1 MKKDGAVLND
11 KKPLNI
17 AIGNRIRIYREYAGL
32 TQERFAEMIGMMPKS
47 ISAIERG
54 LVGVSVETLTTI
66 CKTLH
71 ISSDALIFG
80 DEQVGA
86 DAAHEVS
93 ERLAHLDPA
102 QQQIAIDV
110 LNKLLEAFAVG
121 NSKEQTEQSE

>member
-1 MKKDGAVLND
+1 MKKDGANMG
-11 KKPLNI
+11 KEPLNI
-17 AIGNRIRIYREYAGL
+17 AIGNRIRIYRESAGL

-80 DEQVGA
+80 DEQVENDTA
-86 DAAHEVS
+86 YEVAG
-93 ERLAHLDPA
+93 RLAHLAPA
-102 QQQIAIDV
+102 QQQIALDI
-110 LNKLLEAFAVG
+110 LNKLLEAFALG
-121 NSKEQTEQSE
+121 NGREHEDQSE

>member
-1 MKKDGAVLND
+1 MKKDGANMG
-11 KKPLNI
+11 KNPLNI
-17 AIGNRIRIYREYAGL
+17 AIGNRIRIYRESAGL

-80 DEQVGA
+80 DEQVENDTA
-86 DAAHEVS
+86 YEVS
-93 ERLAHLDPA
+93 GRLAHLAPA
-102 QQQIAIDV
+102 QQQIALDI
-110 LNKLLEAFAVG
+110 LNKLLEAFALG
-121 NSKEQTEQSE
+121 NGREHEDQSE

>member
-1 MKKDGAVLND
+1 MKKDGANMG

-17 AIGNRIRIYREYAGL
+17 AIGNRIRIYRESAGL

-80 DEQVGA
+80 DEQVEN
-86 DAAHEVS
+86 DTEYEVAG
-93 ERLAHLDPA
+93 RLAHLAPA
-102 QQQIAIDV
+102 QQQIALDI
-110 LNKLLEAFAVG
+110 LNKLLEAFAFG
-121 NSKEQTEQSE
+121 NSREHED

>member
-1 MKKDGAVLND
+1 MG

-17 AIGNRIRIYREYAGL
+17 AIGNRIRIYRESAGL

-80 DEQVGA
+80 DEQVENDTA
-86 DAAHEVS
+86 YEVAG
-93 ERLAHLDPA
+93 RLAHLAPA
-102 QQQIAIDV
+102 QQQIALDI
-110 LNKLLEAFAVG
+110 LNKLLEAFAFG
-121 NSKEQTEQSE
+121 NSREHEDQSE

>member
-1 MKKDGAVLND
+1 MKKDGANMG

-17 AIGNRIRIYREYAGL
+17 AIGNRIRIYRESAGL

-80 DEQVGA
+80 DEQVEKDTA
-86 DAAHEVS
+86 YEVAG
-93 ERLAHLDPA
+93 RLAHLAPA
-102 QQQIAIDV
+102 QQQIALDI
-110 LNKLLEAFAVG
+110 LNKLLEALAFG
-121 NSKEQTEQSE
+121 NSREHEDQSE

>member
-80 DEQVGA
+80 DEQVENDTA
-86 DAAHEVS
+86 YEVAG
-93 ERLAHLDPA
+93 RLAHLAPA
-102 QQQIAIDV
+102 QQQIALDI
-110 LNKLLEAFAVG
+110 LNKLLEAFAFG
-121 NSKEQTEQSE
+121 NSREHED

>member
-1 MKKDGAVLND
+1 
-11 KKPLNI
+11 
-17 AIGNRIRIYREYAGL
+17 
-32 TQERFAEMIGMMPKS
+32 MIGMMPKS

-80 DEQVGA
+80 DEQVENDTA
-86 DAAHEVS
+86 YEVAG
-93 ERLAHLDPA
+93 RLAHLAPA

-110 LNKLLEAFAVG
+110 LNKLLEAFALG
-121 NSKEQTEQSE
+121 NGREHEDQSE